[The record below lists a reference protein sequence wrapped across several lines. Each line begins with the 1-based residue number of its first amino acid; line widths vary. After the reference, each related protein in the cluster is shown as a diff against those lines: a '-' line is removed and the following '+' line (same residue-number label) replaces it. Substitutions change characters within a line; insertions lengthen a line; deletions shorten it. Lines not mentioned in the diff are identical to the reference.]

1 MMIQHL
7 ATSAS
12 SLPTDASTL
21 DASISALK
29 SCISALESSIKTFE
43 GVSGF
48 WEHVA
53 WSCAFAVGVG
63 IVGEVVV
70 IVHDFLEDR
79 MAWRRG
85 IVRPPDH
92 PTVWIFLFDIAATLL
107 VLAGVFGEAGASMK
121 LASINSQLRSK
132 TLELRGKSDQ
142 LLSLVTQ
149 EAGSAASS
157 AERANAAADAVDK
170 KVQGVSERA
179 DRINALLGMMEF
191 QLSARVI
198 RDPDG
203 LTKEFGQFKGH
214 SVILRSYIGDV
225 EGWNLCTQLWY
236 IAHNA
241 GMLPT
246 LDECGKAGLTPQLI
260 IPLTVFGPDLNES
273 VKIGGLIA
281 KYGAGAASGYPAP
294 SLIIFVGSKGPVVLG
309 PTAQTRDVEK
319 RAAAMKSSR
328 KPAAHP

>member
-1 MMIQHL
+1 MAMMIQHL

-214 SVILRSYIGDV
+214 SVILRSYI
-225 EGWNLCTQLWY
+225 
-236 IAHNA
+236 AHNA